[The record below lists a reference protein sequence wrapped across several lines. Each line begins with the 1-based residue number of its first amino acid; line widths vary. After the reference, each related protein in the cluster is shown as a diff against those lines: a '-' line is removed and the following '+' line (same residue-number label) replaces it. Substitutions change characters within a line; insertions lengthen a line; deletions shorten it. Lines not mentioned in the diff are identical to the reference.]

1 MKTIDRYT
9 PGDLYELID
18 QHGSQVG
25 RCIFVEIIEPGTLT
39 LVQVVRPMHW
49 HIKVLHKNKIE
60 LYDTSLFSL
69 IEVL

>member
-1 MKTIDRYT
+1 
-9 PGDLYELID
+9 
-18 QHGSQVG
+18 
-25 RCIFVEIIEPGTLT
+25 
-39 LVQVVRPMHW
+39 MHW